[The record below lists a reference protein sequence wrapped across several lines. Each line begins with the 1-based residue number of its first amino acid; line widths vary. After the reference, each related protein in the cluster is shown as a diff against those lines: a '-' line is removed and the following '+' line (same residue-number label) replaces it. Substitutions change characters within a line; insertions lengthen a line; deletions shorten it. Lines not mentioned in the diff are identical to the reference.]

1 MFTFKSYV
9 LLENI
14 HKIEKIFKSIS
25 CGFKKKGLIS
35 PYIFPRFSLQL
46 SMRTACIIFVFY
58 ELYTISTTDGLK
70 GGISVQ
76 HLYSAMSSPLP
87 PHVDTDLDLV
97 HNKWSSFS
105 HYIFTFLPPIC
116 AWL

>member
-1 MFTFKSYV
+1 MYIFKSYV

-14 HKIEKIFKSIS
+14 HKIDKIFKSIS

-58 ELYTISTTDGLK
+58 ELYNISTTDVLK

-76 HLYSAMSSPLP
+76 QLYSAMSS
-87 PHVDTDLDLV
+87 
-97 HNKWSSFS
+97 S
-105 HYIFTFLPPIC
+105 HMSTQMEYI
-116 AWL
+116 